1 MVEGFKEYMN
11 LVADKKC
18 PDGFKFDSK
27 LQVCVPKG
35 HKYIRYPY
43 FGEVQVRTLI
53 QIMEMVMIVME
64 TVVTATVATVKWW

>member
-27 LQVCVPKG
+27 LQVCVEKD
-35 HKYIRYPY
+35 IN
-43 FGEVQVRTLI
+43 I
-53 QIMEMVMIVME
+53 
-64 TVVTATVATVKWW
+64 

>member
-1 MVEGFKEYMN
+1 MIETFKNFMN

-35 HKYIRYPY
+35 HK
-43 FGEVQVRTLI
+43 
-53 QIMEMVMIVME
+53 
-64 TVVTATVATVKWW
+64 